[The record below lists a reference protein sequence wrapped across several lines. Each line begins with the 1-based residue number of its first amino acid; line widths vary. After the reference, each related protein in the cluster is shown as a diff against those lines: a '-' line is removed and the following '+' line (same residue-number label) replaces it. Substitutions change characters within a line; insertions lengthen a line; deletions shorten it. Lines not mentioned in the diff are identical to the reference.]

1 MQKEAVLCFILHLLL
16 LLLRQPS
23 APSVIPLMK
32 HPLFPL
38 SVALVLSFPAL
49 LAAETNAPAA
59 PSTEI
64 LGHEKDYTAA
74 NAEAAK
80 APAPTG
86 AMPAAEVHLRGGLP
100 RFFSKLQKGGP
111 VTVGYYGGSITAGP
125 GWRNATYDWLGQ
137 TFPGAKL
144 ELVNASVGGS
154 GSLVGVFR
162 ADADLVSKKPDV
174 VFIEFSLNDGGDVRD
189 RPEEVTGALEGL
201 VRKLRKA
208 NPDTDICL
216 VYTVTAESLEK
227 ANQGICSNS
236 ISLHERVAAHY
247 NLPSIHMGM
256 ESAKL
261 FAEGKLVHQAPKTA
275 SGLTEDGKI
284 IFSNDGSHPSELG
297 HKMNGE
303 AAVRGLQALA
313 QQPPDNGA
321 LRPLPETISPLPWEK
336 AKTIAADGRAE
347 FTGEWTKLT
356 AADGPSCRRFGKKF
370 YEGFPFLY
378 RTSKP
383 GSKMTVR
390 FEGTHVGFKGMEGP
404 DSGIVLVRMDDQ
416 APQKKSLF
424 TVYANQHVYVGS
436 PLPAVP
442 YGKHTVTWTLTD
454 EVPPKEELLTKKKT
468 DADFRNNPEKYKDN
482 ALSVGQIIVLGD
494 LLDANGNVL
503 P

>member
-1 MQKEAVLCFILHLLL
+1 
-16 LLLRQPS
+16 
-23 APSVIPLMK
+23 MK
-32 HPLFPL
+32 IFPLFL
-38 SVALVLSFPAL
+38 SLALFFPALVL
-49 LAAETNAPAA
+49 AEPNAPSA

-80 APAPTG
+80 APPPTG
-86 AMPAAEVHLRGGLP
+86 AMPAAEVQPRGGLP
-100 RFFSKLQKGGP
+100 RFFSKLQKGEP
-111 VTVGYYGGSITAGP
+111 VTVGYYGGSITSGP

-144 ELVNASVGGS
+144 ELLNASVGGS

-174 VFIEFSLNDGGDVRD
+174 VFIEFSLNDGSDVRD

-201 VRKLRKA
+201 IRKLRKA
-208 NPDTDICL
+208 NPDTDICF

-227 ANQGICSNS
+227 ANQGLCSNS

-256 ESAKL
+256 EAAKL
-261 FAEGKLVHQAPKTA
+261 FAEGKLVHQAPKTDT
-275 SGLTEDGKI
+275 GLTADGKI

-313 QQPPDNGA
+313 QIPAADPGA
-321 LRPLPETISPLPWEK
+321 RPLPDPISPLPWEK

-347 FTGEWTKLT
+347 FSGEWTKLT
-356 AADGPSCRRFGKKF
+356 AADGPGCRRFGKKF
-370 YEGFPFLY
+370 YEWFPALY

-383 GSKMTVR
+383 DSKMTVH
-390 FEGTHVGFKGMEGP
+390 FEGTHIGFKGMEGP
-404 DSGIVLVRMDDQ
+404 DSGIVMVQVDDQ
-416 APQKKSLF
+416 PPQKKSLF

-454 EVPPKEELLTKKKT
+454 EVPPKEELLAKKKA
-468 DADFRNNPEKYKDN
+468 DADFRNNPDKYKEN
-482 ALSVGQIIVLGD
+482 AFSVGQIIVLGD
-494 LLDANGNVL
+494 LLDANGQVL

>member
-1 MQKEAVLCFILHLLL
+1 MKIL
-16 LLLRQPS
+16 PT
-23 APSVIPLMK
+23 
-32 HPLFPL
+32 
-38 SVALVLSFPAL
+38 AL
-49 LAAETNAPAA
+49 LAAFLISIQAPLVAQTASA

-80 APAPTG
+80 VAPATG
-86 AMPAAEVHLRGGLP
+86 AMPAAEVQLRGGLP

-137 TFPGAKL
+137 TFPNAKL
-144 ELVNASVGGS
+144 ELLNASVGGS

-162 ADADLVSKKPDV
+162 ADADLVAKKPDV
-174 VFIEFSLNDGGDVRD
+174 VFIEFSLNDGSDVRD
-189 RPEEVTGALEGL
+189 RPEEVTGALDGL
-201 VRKLRKA
+201 IRKLRKA
-208 NPDTDICL
+208 NPDTDICF

-227 ANQGICSNS
+227 ANQGVCSNS

-247 NLPSIHMGM
+247 NLPSIHMGI
-256 ESAKL
+256 EASKL
-261 FAEGKLVHQAPKTA
+261 FAEGKLVHQAPKTE
-275 SGLTEDGKI
+275 SGLTEDGKV

-303 AAVRGLQALA
+303 AAVRGLQVLA
-313 QQPPDNGA
+313 QQPSDDGA
-321 LRPLPETISPLPWEK
+321 LRPLPEPISTLPWEK

-347 FTGEWTKLT
+347 FVGEWTKLT

-370 YEGFPFLY
+370 YDWFPVLY
-378 RTSKP
+378 RTATP
-383 GSKMTVR
+383 DSKMTVH
-390 FEGTHVGFKGMEGP
+390 FEGTHIGFKGMEGP
-404 DSGIVLVRMDDQ
+404 DSGIVMVQMDDQ
-416 APQKKSLF
+416 EPKKKSLF
-424 TVYANQHVYVGS
+424 TVHANQHVYVGS

-454 EVPPKEELLTKKKT
+454 EVPPKEELLAKKKT
-468 DADFRNNPEKYKDN
+468 DADFRNNPDKYKDN
-482 ALSVGQIIVLGD
+482 AFSVGQIIVLGD
-494 LLDANGNVL
+494 LLDADGNVL